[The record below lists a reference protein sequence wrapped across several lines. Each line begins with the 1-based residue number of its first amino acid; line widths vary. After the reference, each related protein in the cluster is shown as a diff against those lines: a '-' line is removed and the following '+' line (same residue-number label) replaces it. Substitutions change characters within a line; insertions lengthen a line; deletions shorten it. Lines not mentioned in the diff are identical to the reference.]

1 MKQEPHPAEDL
12 SGRDVARKLT
22 ILARFSEPFTTPAA
36 APATGLALSLADG
49 AASVSTQSLI
59 PEELVKVRDPNEFV
73 DGLAQHDAHFARLR
87 SEAQAA
93 GKVLRY
99 AGVLDTQSGRIECA
113 LQQ

>member
-1 MKQEPHPAEDL
+1 M
-12 SGRDVARKLT
+12 SGRDVARKLA
-22 ILARFSEPFTTPAA
+22 ILARFSTAFTSTAA
-36 APATGLALSLADG
+36 TPATGPILHLPDG
-49 AASVSTQSLI
+49 AAFVSTQSLI
-59 PEELVKVRDPNEFV
+59 PEELVDVRDPNAFV
-73 DGLAQHDAHFARLR
+73 DGLAEHDAPFERMR